1 MNSKNMKISHD
12 DHINTLSFSHVT
24 TKPGSFHFLTPSCEF
39 QLQPHEFYLNP
50 MLYLLQSIKEDGELQ
65 VWTMDKGHFVSS
77 VSIGIQV
84 CSFIMKL
91 HYVTIF

>member
-1 MNSKNMKISHD
+1 MKPSHD
-12 DHINTLSFSHVT
+12 HHINTRSFSHVT
-24 TKPGSFHFLTPSCEF
+24 IKPWPFHNMIPSCEF
-39 QLQPHEFYLNP
+39 LLQYYEFYFNA

-84 CSFIMKL
+84 CSCIMKL
-91 HYVTIF
+91 HLYVTNL